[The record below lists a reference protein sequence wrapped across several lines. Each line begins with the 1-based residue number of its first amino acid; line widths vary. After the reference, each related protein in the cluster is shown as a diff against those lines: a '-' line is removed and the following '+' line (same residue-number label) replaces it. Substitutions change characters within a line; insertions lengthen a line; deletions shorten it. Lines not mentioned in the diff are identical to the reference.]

1 MKGRKNQMA
10 QFTNQAQ
17 LSYNGV
23 RVLSNLAIGS
33 VQELLSMTK
42 TAVIDTYAPAGTV
55 TYVVSM
61 INSGDTTL
69 NDLTISDDLGGYTF
83 GEETLYPLT
92 YVEGSA
98 KLYINGVLTPIVVP
112 EEKAPRDFT
121 GISLPAGGELVLVYQ
136 ATVNEYAPLGEGET
150 IVNTVTASGAGV
162 TPVTASATITTDTAP
177 QLAIAKSIS
186 PVPVVDNGTLTY
198 TFVIQ
203 NYGATEADATAN
215 VVVSDT
221 FNPLLGGLVATL
233 DGITL
238 SPTTDY
244 TYDEGT
250 GEFETVAGV
259 ITVPAA
265 TYTQDPDTGVYTTV
279 PGTAT
284 LVVSG
289 TI

>member
-1 MKGRKNQMA
+1 MA
-10 QFTNQAQ
+10 QFTNQAA

-33 VQELLSMTK
+33 LQELLSMTK
-42 TAVIDTYAPAGTV
+42 TAVTDTYAPGGVV

-61 INSGDTTL
+61 INSGTTAL
-69 NDLTISDDLGGYTF
+69 NNLTITDDLGAYPF
-83 GEETLYPLT
+83 GDDTLYPLT
-92 YVEGSA
+92 FVEGSA
-98 KLYINGVLTPIVVP
+98 KLYINGVLTPVSEP
-112 EEKAPRDFT
+112 EEKSFT
-121 GISLPAGGELVLVYQ
+121 GINLPAESELVLVYQ
-136 ATVNEYAPLGEGET
+136 ATVNEFAPLGAGET

-162 TPVTASATITTDTAP
+162 TPISASATITTDPAP
-177 QLAIAKSIS
+177 QLQIDKSVS

-203 NYGATEADATAN
+203 NYGAEEATAAAD
-215 VVVSDT
+215 VTVSDT
-221 FNPLLGGLVATL
+221 FNPLLTGLTVTL

-244 TYDEGT
+244 TYDEVT
-250 GEFETVAGV
+250 GAFETTPGT

-265 TYTQDPDTGVYTTV
+265 TYTQDPDTGAYTTL
-279 PGTAT
+279 PGTTT
-284 LVVSG
+284 LTVSG

>member
-23 RVLSNLAIGS
+23 RVLSNIAVGTM
-33 VQELLSMTK
+33 QELLSVTK

-61 INSGDTTL
+61 VNSGTTA
-69 NDLTISDDLGGYTF
+69 LTGLTLTDDLGGYPF
-83 GEETLYPLT
+83 GEETLTPLT
-92 YVEGSA
+92 YIDGSV
-98 KLYINGVLTPIVVP
+98 KLYVDGVLMPAPVV
-112 EEKAPRDFT
+112 EEKTFS
-121 GISLPAGGELVLVYQ
+121 GINIPAGGNAVLVYQ
-136 ATVNEYAPLGEGET
+136 ATVNEYAPLGEGAT
-150 IVNTVTASGAGV
+150 IVNTVTVTGAGV
-162 TPVTASATITTDTAP
+162 TPVTASETITADGGVMLT
-177 QLAIAKSIS
+177 IEKSVS
-186 PVPVVDNGTLTY
+186 PVPVMDNGTLTY

-203 NYGATEADATAN
+203 NYGATEADDAAKA
-215 VVVSDT
+215 VVTDT
-221 FNPLLGGLVATL
+221 FNPLLSGLTVTL

-265 TYTQDPDTGVYTTV
+265 TYTQDPDTGAYTTV

-284 LVVSG
+284 LTVSG